1 MKGIFI
7 SIEGMDG
14 SGKTTMTDKIVEY
27 LESEGYVVLRTRE
40 PGGTVVSEK
49 IRSIIIKN
57 EMLPM
62 TEFLLFAASRYE
74 HTETVI
80 KPALEAGK
88 IVVCERYTDSSIA
101 YQGYGRN
108 LTEGPIR
115 EISKIFLNGFK
126 PDHTFFFNVPYE
138 VSRQRTGARD
148 EVRDRFENEH
158 KEFFCAAQRGF
169 MACLMEDRDRFIY
182 ISGNKP
188 LDEVWKSVR
197 SNLDTRVL
205 ARPAGI
211 PTE

>member
-14 SGKTTMTDKIVEY
+14 SGKTTMTNKIVEY
-27 LESEGYVVLRTRE
+27 LESKGYEVLRTRE

-126 PDHTFFFNVPYE
+126 PDHTFFFNVSYE
-138 VSRQRTGARD
+138 VSRQKTGSRGKA
-148 EVRDRFENEH
+148 RDRFENEH
-158 KEFFCAAQRGF
+158 KEFFYAAQRGF
-169 MACLMEDRDRFIY
+169 MSCLMEDRDRFIY

>member
-14 SGKTTMTDKIVEY
+14 SGKTTMTNKIVEY
-27 LESEGYVVLRTRE
+27 LESKGYEVLRTRE

-138 VSRQRTGARD
+138 MSRQRTGSRGEA
-148 EVRDRFENEH
+148 RDRFENEH

-169 MACLMEDRDRFIY
+169 MSCLMEDRDRFIY

-188 LDEVWKSVR
+188 LDVVWKSVR